1 MKRIILLTILALEGF
16 GGILGG
22 FFLAAGPD
30 GHLMKM
36 SVEVMHGFFTSFFIP
51 GIILMGMGILNISA
65 FIAVLRRSRVDWIM
79 AGLALVGFAIWFGVE
94 IMILR
99 EIHWLH
105 IIWGTPVL
113 VAIWIALNLTPWK
126 KNYAI
131 EKNK

>member
-1 MKRIILLTILALEGF
+1 
-16 GGILGG
+16 
-22 FFLAAGPD
+22 
-30 GHLMKM
+30 
-36 SVEVMHGFFTSFFIP
+36 
-51 GIILMGMGILNISA
+51 MGMGILNISA